1 MSMLVYHTYTSLEV
15 AIVVADREERS
26 IELTYELT
34 SFASPAFDAR
44 GVDDFGFRDRVKWF
58 RFSPSFVVVSIV
70 RPVLAFP

>member
-15 AIVVADREERS
+15 AIVVGDREERS